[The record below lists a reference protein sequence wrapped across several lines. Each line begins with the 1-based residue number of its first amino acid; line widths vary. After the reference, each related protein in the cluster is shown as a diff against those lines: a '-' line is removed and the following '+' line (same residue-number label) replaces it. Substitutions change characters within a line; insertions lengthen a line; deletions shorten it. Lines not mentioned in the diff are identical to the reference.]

1 MNKLSPQQLA
11 HIHSHMLKMISATTC
26 TITEHA
32 DMEADML
39 SDFAGL
45 VTKLDKIQK
54 RCESIRQRSNQE
66 YQEEYFKAMKEAK

>member
-11 HIHSHMLKMISATTC
+11 HIHSHILKMSSATAC
-26 TITEHA
+26 TIGEVA
-32 DMEADML
+32 DMENDMI

-45 VTKLDKIQK
+45 VNKLDKIQK

-66 YQEEYFKAMKEAK
+66 YQEEYFKAMDKAK